1 MDEITVIYN
10 KEKKHYKKGISLLEI
25 SKDYEK
31 LYQHKILAAKVNNS
45 IEPLTYQ
52 LEEDA
57 EIDFY
62 DMSSNIGNKIYERTA
77 ILVLS
82 KAVLDEYREQVR
94 IEHSIDKGIYC
105 TINNLTVEKLKT
117 IKNRMKEIIEE
128 SHPIEKLNIS
138 RIKAIKYYETRK
150 MYDKVNL
157 LKYLSNSYVTIYKLD
172 NIYDYMYGEMALNTS
187 YITDFNLEYV
197 NDSGFALM
205 LPFTYDDNKVNNYT
219 HHEKLFN
226 SVMAYV
232 EWSNKIGMRNVSDLN
247 EMLSKGKWNDLI
259 FMSEALYNKNLLDI
273 AKTIATNKDIK
284 MVLIAGPSCSGK
296 TTTSKKLAMFLESEG
311 LNPVALS
318 VDDYFKERIETPVD
332 ENGFK
337 DYESIDAIDTNLFN
351 EQLNKLIN
359 GEEVVIPTYNF
370 IKGEKEYK
378 NKLKLKENG
387 ILIIEGLHSL
397 NDELTKTIP
406 SNNKYRIYISPL
418 TSLNLDNHNRLNT
431 TDNRLLRRIVR
442 DNLTRGYNASD
453 TLESWQRVRKG
464 ETKYVFPYQDKSDI
478 VLNTSLIYEMN
489 VLKVYAEPLLF
500 SVDSSDPNYMEAIR
514 LVNLLRM
521 ILPMPSTSIPLDS
534 VMREFIGNGCFE

>member
-226 SVMAYV
+226 SVMDYV

-378 NKLKLKENG
+378 NKLKLKETG

>member
-187 YITDFNLEYV
+187 YITDFSLEYV

-226 SVMAYV
+226 SVMDYV

>member
-226 SVMAYV
+226 SVMDYV

-273 AKTIATNKDIK
+273 AKTIATNNDIK

>member
-205 LPFTYDDNKVNNYT
+205 LPFTYDDNKVNNYK

-226 SVMAYV
+226 SVMDYV

>member
-226 SVMAYV
+226 SVMDYV

-431 TDNRLLRRIVR
+431 TYNRLLRRIVR

>member
-62 DMSSNIGNKIYERTA
+62 DMSSNIGNKIYERSA

>member
-1 MDEITVIYN
+1 
-10 KEKKHYKKGISLLEI
+10 
-25 SKDYEK
+25 
-31 LYQHKILAAKVNNS
+31 
-45 IEPLTYQ
+45 
-52 LEEDA
+52 
-57 EIDFY
+57 
-62 DMSSNIGNKIYERTA
+62 
-77 ILVLS
+77 
-82 KAVLDEYREQVR
+82 
-94 IEHSIDKGIYC
+94 
-105 TINNLTVEKLKT
+105 
-117 IKNRMKEIIEE
+117 
-128 SHPIEKLNIS
+128 
-138 RIKAIKYYETRK
+138 
-150 MYDKVNL
+150 
-157 LKYLSNSYVTIYKLD
+157 
-172 NIYDYMYGEMALNTS
+172 MYGEMALNTS

-226 SVMAYV
+226 SVMDYV

>member
-226 SVMAYV
+226 SVMDYV

-387 ILIIEGLHSL
+387 ILIIEGLHSI